1 MTTRLWAGTGP
12 CRPRAR
18 SFPLGTAGQGMGR
31 AGKAREPSDPQ
42 RSAEAAG
49 PTRPRRGFVI
59 ARRHEP
65 GFVSPNTVWCYVWAA
80 IVRHCDASPAGR
92 LPAGLHCDRDP
103 PLVAD
108 GDPSRLAE
116 ALLETIAQ
124 DQESERQTDRAEGD
138 LARIL
143 TALLAGLR
151 AERAPPGRHP
161 HHRRRRG
168 HSRQRQRWHGR
179 SSVSERGGEFECQ

>member
-1 MTTRLWAGTGP
+1 VPA
-12 CRPRAR
+12 RAR
-18 SFPLGTAGQGMGR
+18 SFPSGPPGR
-31 AGKAREPSDPQ
+31 GWVEREKPASRQTRNAAPKPRVRD
-42 RSAEAAG
+42 RSA
-49 PTRPRRGFVI
+49 
-59 ARRHEP
+59 ARA

-92 LPAGLHCDRDP
+92 LPAGLHYDRDP
-103 PLVAD
+103 TLVAD

-179 SSVSERGGEFECQ
+179 SSVSERRGEFECQ